1 MGRPLILAQAL
12 TCSTFLWGLSQLCQ
26 THPGSGARAAPGP
39 QWEVWGGGGGGGRC
53 VLKTLGKRDRFR
65 KGKAGPVTRKA
76 SVPRSGFFTDP
87 VWRIK

>member
-39 QWEVWGGGGGGGRC
+39 QWEVWGGGGVGAFSRPWVTASGKEKQDQSQGKRQFPGAVSSLTLFGGG
-53 VLKTLGKRDRFR
+53 
-65 KGKAGPVTRKA
+65 
-76 SVPRSGFFTDP
+76 
-87 VWRIK
+87 

>member
-39 QWEVWGGGGGGGRC
+39 RWEVWGGGGGI
-53 VLKTLGKRDRFR
+53 LKTPGKRSAS
-65 KGKAGPVTRKA
+65 GKEKQDQSQGKRQFQGAVSSLTLLG
-76 SVPRSGFFTDP
+76 G
-87 VWRIK
+87 